1 MSFSQTTAAAIADY
15 AQKMLAENYSPE
27 EIAEGLARVDIVDI
41 RLPDDSDF
49 LLDNIRDEIEILED
63 AD

>member
-1 MSFSQTTAAAIADY
+1 MSFSQTTAAAITDY
-15 AQKMLAENYSPE
+15 AQKMLGQYYSPE
-27 EIAEGLARVDIVDI
+27 EIAEGLERVDIVDI

>member
-1 MSFSQTTAAAIADY
+1 MSFSQTTAAEITEY
-15 AQKMLAENYSPE
+15 AQMMLASKYSE
-27 EIAEGLARVDIVDI
+27 LEITEGLDRVDIVDI
-41 RLPDDSDF
+41 CLPDDSDF